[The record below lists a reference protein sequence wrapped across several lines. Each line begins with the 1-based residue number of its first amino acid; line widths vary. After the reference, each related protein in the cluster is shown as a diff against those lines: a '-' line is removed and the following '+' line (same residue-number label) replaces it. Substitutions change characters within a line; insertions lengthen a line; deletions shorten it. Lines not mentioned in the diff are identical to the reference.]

1 MTNWPSQFL
10 NAEDHN
16 RILASPH
23 MAGSFSI
30 PQAHDLQNETLN
42 LRTARGETVIGFKV
56 EPASEDPSGIV
67 YGTLT
72 ERMVAPAESCID
84 LPAQAAT
91 QVQPALAFRFKSTI
105 DAKSANNMQI
115 LSAIEFV
122 TAAIEF
128 SVSRYGHAS
137 VTDADRIADN
147 GSAFRF
153 ALGAR
158 GVAPSTLDLMHV
170 GCLIEIDGELATS
183 AAGCRAFGSPLE
195 AVVRL
200 AACLR
205 STGRSIEAGHI
216 VLVCGVADPLPV
228 TGGQACA
235 VTFAHLGSVW
245 VRINAASLNI

>member
-16 RILASPH
+16 RILAPPR

-30 PQAHDLQNETLN
+30 PQAHELQNEILN

-56 EPASEDPSGIV
+56 EPASEDPTGIV
-67 YGTLT
+67 CGTLT
-72 ERMVAPAESCID
+72 ERMVVQAESRVD
-84 LPAQAAT
+84 LPAHAAT
-91 QVQPALAFRFKSTI
+91 QIQPALAFRFKSAI
-105 DAKSANNMQI
+105 DAKSANNMQL

-122 TAAIEF
+122 MAAMEF

-153 ALGAR
+153 ALGTR
-158 GVAPSTLDLMHV
+158 GLTPSALDLMHV

-200 AACLR
+200 AAALR
-205 STGRSIEAGHI
+205 STGRSIEAGHV
-216 VLVCGVADPLPV
+216 VLVCGVADPVPV

-245 VRINAASLNI
+245 VRTSTISSSI